1 MLDILVM
8 RMSQSEGDQCS
19 MPWLSEVDYS
29 VTQMV
34 QEANYEDID
43 VKPIVDINEV
53 PRRLS
58 VFKQAT
64 SGQTVE
70 HLNQDSDTYMM
81 SVVGGDFGAVKSAL
95 GGPLFR
101 RHSIMAQ
108 DSLAVDSEVD
118 EDSKLGD

>member
-1 MLDILVM
+1 MT
-8 RMSQSEGDQCS
+8 QSEGDQC
-19 MPWLSEVDYS
+19 PTQWLSEVDCNI
-29 VTQMV
+29 TPMV
-34 QEANYEDID
+34 QEAEYQDI
-43 VKPIVDINEV
+43 VKPIVDVYEV
-53 PRRLS
+53 PRRLT

-70 HLNQDSDTYMM
+70 HLNQDSDMNM
-81 SVVGGDFGAVKSAL
+81 IRGLSGNFDAVKSAL

-108 DSLAVDSEVD
+108 DSLAMDSEVD

>member
-1 MLDILVM
+1 
-8 RMSQSEGDQCS
+8 
-19 MPWLSEVDYS
+19 MPWLSDVDYS

-34 QEANYEDID
+34 QEASYEDID
-43 VKPIVDINEV
+43 VKPIVDEYEV

-70 HLNQDSDTYMM
+70 HINQDSDTYMM

-118 EDSKLGD
+118 EDSKLSDHSPLKSV